1 MKKHIYA
8 ITVIAIT
15 VFSLTGIYLYIT
27 NKNTDNPTTD
37 DRITSAIIDA
47 APFLSSEGSPVFKIK
62 SVNKSDNWYAV
73 TIESLR
79 ETATHIPV
87 YVILVKNN
95 GKIQTVLGP
104 DTHFTEAEMLK
115 YNVPDPIVREFSSL

>member
-8 ITVIAIT
+8 ITVIAIA
-15 VFSLTGIYLYIT
+15 VFSLTGIYLYTTI
-27 NKNTDNPTTD
+27 KNTDNSTAD

-62 SVNKSDNWYAV
+62 SANKSDNWYAV

-79 ETATHIPV
+79 ETATHTPV
-87 YVILVKNN
+87 YVILVENN
-95 GKIQTVLGP
+95 GKVQTILGP
-104 DTHFTEAEMLK
+104 DTNFTEAEMLK
-115 YNVPDPIVREFSSL
+115 YNVPDSIIREFSSL